1 MLHEETTMLLYR
13 YIRYNLQNEIFVPL
27 ICELLLRNQS
37 VLRYVKCS
45 IVTKTE
51 LPCFFMIIH
60 IYIYTHKRE

>member
-1 MLHEETTMLLYR
+1 MLHKKTTMLLYR

-37 VLRYVKCS
+37 VLQYVKCS

-51 LPCFFMIIH
+51 LPCFLMIM
-60 IYIYTHKRE
+60 HKRE